1 MEPLRLIQRIAQFF
15 RKKPRPKVPLMY
27 IRSYPPGVLESKKKA
42 SEALL
47 KKQTGDKYG
56 EN

>member
-15 RKKPRPKVPLMY
+15 RKKPRPKVPIVY
-27 IRSYPPGVLESKKKA
+27 IKSYPPGAMEAKKRA

-47 KKQTGDKYG
+47 KKQTGDKYR